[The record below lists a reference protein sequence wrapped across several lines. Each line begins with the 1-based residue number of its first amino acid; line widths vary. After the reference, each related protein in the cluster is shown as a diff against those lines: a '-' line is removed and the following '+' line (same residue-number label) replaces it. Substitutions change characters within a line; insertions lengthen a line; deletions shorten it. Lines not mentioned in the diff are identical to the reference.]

1 MSQTPQ
7 QLSGASPTT
16 GMAGD
21 AAGLFLT
28 FEGVDG
34 AGKSTQ
40 CDLVCRALRAGGRT
54 VVKLREPGGTRLGER
69 IRDLLLD
76 PAALDDGAT
85 MSPVAEMLLYEAARA
100 QLVSQVVLPALARG
114 DVVVSDRFGDST
126 VAYQGFARH
135 LGADVARALNGVACG
150 DVVPT
155 RTLMLDMDPDAAPRP
170 PRAAPGRAPP
180 PPPAPGG
187 GGPPR
192 GGGGAGPDRVEA
204 EGGGFQRV
212 VRAGMLDCAAGEPGR
227 VHVIDA
233 SGTVDDVYER
243 VRRDLSD
250 IVVLPCLDR
259 IEGGVRP

>member
-21 AAGLFLT
+21 AAGLFIT

-100 QLVSQVVLPALARG
+100 QLVSQVVLPALTRG

-150 DVVPT
+150 GVVPT
-155 RTLMLDMDPDAAPRP
+155 RTLMLDMDPDAALR
-170 PRAAPGRAPP
+170 RAGASQ
-180 PPPAPGG
+180 
-187 GGPPR
+187 
-192 GGGGAGPDRVEA
+192 GGAPDRLEA
-204 EGGGFQRV
+204 EGAGFQRE
-212 VRAGMLDCAAGEPGR
+212 VRAGMLDCAAREPGR

-250 IVVLPCLDR
+250 IVVLPGLDR